1 MTTEN
6 MKQVVTPID
15 SLYDVVFGTLWEL
28 KEAVDKAYEELGN
41 VTISGDVVEFFEIV
55 YREKTPEE
63 IECEKLM
70 AKYEKENASRN
81 WELVAKKYGWK
92 YDHE

>member
-1 MTTEN
+1 MNTEN
-6 MKQVVTPID
+6 MKRVVTPID

-41 VTISGDVVEFFEIV
+41 VAITGDVVEFLEIS

-63 IECEKLM
+63 IECEKLTT
-70 AKYEKENASRN
+70 KYEKENARRN
-81 WELVAKKYGWK
+81 WEIVAKKYGWK